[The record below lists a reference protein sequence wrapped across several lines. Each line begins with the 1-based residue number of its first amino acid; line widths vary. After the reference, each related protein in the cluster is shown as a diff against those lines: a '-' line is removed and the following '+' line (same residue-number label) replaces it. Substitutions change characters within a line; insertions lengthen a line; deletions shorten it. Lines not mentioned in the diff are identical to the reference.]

1 MSATVEFKEIEKG
14 AWLVLQAIG
23 RIDTTTAKSAETAG
37 LTALAKTTKLAL
49 DMSKLEYISSA
60 GLRVLLRLGKTSKR
74 GKKLFVL
81 CGVSGMVKE
90 IFEDSGTDTL
100 FELYAS
106 MDDLSQAV

>member
-37 LTALAKTTKLAL
+37 LAALAKTTKLAL

-74 GKKLFVL
+74 GKKMFVL
-81 CGVSGMVKE
+81 CGVAGMVKE
-90 IFEDSGTDTL
+90 ILEDSGTDTL
-100 FELYAS
+100 FQIYGSYNEL
-106 MDDLSQAV
+106 Q